1 MDIWLRRGVDG
12 SQCCFKCQSK
22 CSVFRID
29 VASADQVCK
38 LHVDRY
44 QLGLY
49 KSVSN
54 ARGENGANEASALC
68 GFELGNRFVPGCLSD
83 DESARIHSC
92 ESDLPCSV
100 ARSKKIV
107 YIEPIVSRLQDG
119 SQLPEVGIGS
129 GAGDLYQVHEL
140 ELPDQIAL
148 EELDRLCLE
157 RIHDNQVLSQT
168 REALFEAF
176 RSKSKKLSLDSYGMK
191 DDQDIPLDKLVTIL
205 SRGHTGDKNLSASM
219 PDRPGH
225 QLPSKIVCLSVN
237 LFLLTV

>member
-1 MDIWLRRGVDG
+1 MDWDP
-12 SQCCFKCQSK
+12 
-22 CSVFRID
+22 
-29 VASADQVCK
+29 ADK
-38 LHVDRY
+38 DYKIHVDRY

-54 ARGENGANEASALC
+54 AQGENGTNEVSALC

-83 DESARIHSC
+83 NEDARIHSC
-92 ESDLPCSV
+92 ESDLPCSM
-100 ARSKKIV
+100 ARSKKTV

-119 SQLPEVGIGS
+119 SQLPEVGIGG

-157 RIHDNQVLSQT
+157 RIHDDKVLSQT
-168 REALFEAF
+168 RDALFEAF

-191 DDQDIPLDKLVTIL
+191 DDQDIPLEKLVTIL
-205 SRGHTGDKNLSASM
+205 SRGHTGDKNLSTSM
-219 PDRPGH
+219 QDRPGH
-225 QLPSKIVCLSVN
+225 QLPNKIVCLSFIL
-237 LFLLTV
+237 LFLLAI